1 MEKFMI
7 LEVVEGFSL
16 GTLNIGQ
23 RRAPEE
29 VGPTQ
34 AAYWRGLGPGRTR
47 RPPGRPMPPW
57 PSLGDPEA
65 FVSLIF
71 YIFFLD
77 FFGLRKIG

>member
-1 MEKFMI
+1 MEKFTI
-7 LEVVEGFSL
+7 LEVVEGFPL

-34 AAYWRGLGPGRTR
+34 AASWRGLGPGRASR
-47 RPPGRPMPPW
+47 SPGRPLA
-57 PSLGDPEA
+57 PSGPFGDPEA
-65 FVSLIF
+65 SVSLIF
-71 YIFFLD
+71 YIFFLE